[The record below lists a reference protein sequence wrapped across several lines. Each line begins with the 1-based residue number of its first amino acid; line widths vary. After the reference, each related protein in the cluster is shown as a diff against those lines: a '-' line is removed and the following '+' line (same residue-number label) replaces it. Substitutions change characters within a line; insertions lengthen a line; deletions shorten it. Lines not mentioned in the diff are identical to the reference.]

1 MEITITNQ
9 QLYSSKRVE
18 AQFIGGILYITW
30 YEDECVMSCEEFEE
44 FYPSEYEQEFG
55 FTLTS
60 NN

>member
-1 MEITITNQ
+1 MKIKITDQ
-9 QLYSSKRVE
+9 QLYDTKRVN
-18 AQFIGGILYITW
+18 ADFIGGTLYITW
-30 YEDECVMSCEEFEE
+30 YEDECVMSCEEFGE